1 MREAGGTRGPIVNL
15 RALREPKWFPVL
27 LIVASCVPAVLA
39 VAGMASDIIAHTRY
53 FGSNPVKE
61 GEHFLGE
68 WTLRF
73 IIAALAVTPLRQATG
88 WNWLA
93 KHRRTV
99 GLFAFGY
106 LMLHW
111 LTYALLDVQLD
122 WGELMKDLAKRPY
135 IMIGMAALLG
145 MIPLAL
151 TSTRNSIRRL
161 GGKRWNRLHK
171 LIYPIAI
178 LGVIHFAMA
187 VKKDESDPIT
197 YGACIAFLLGW
208 RIVRW
213 WMRRV
218 APQRATL
225 AGAP

>member
-1 MREAGGTRGPIVNL
+1 MREAALNL
-15 RALREPKWFPVL
+15 RSVREPKWFSAV
-27 LIVASCVPAVLA
+27 LIVLCCVPAVLA
-39 VAGMASDIIAHTRY
+39 AGAMASDIIAHTRY

-73 IIAALAVTPLRQATG
+73 IIAALAVTPLRQVTG

-93 KHRRTV
+93 KHRRTI

-135 IMIGMAALLG
+135 IMIGMAALLC

-171 LIYPIAI
+171 LIYLIAI
-178 LGVIHFAMA
+178 LGVIHFSMA

-208 RIVRW
+208 RVVRW
-213 WMRRV
+213 WMRRE
-218 APQRATL
+218 APHGATL

>member
-1 MREAGGTRGPIVNL
+1 MRDSEGMRETSMNL
-15 RALREPKWFPVL
+15 RSLREPKWFPAA
-27 LIVASCVPAVLA
+27 LIVLCCVPAALA
-39 VAGMASDIIAHTRY
+39 AGAMASDIIAHTRY

-68 WTLRF
+68 WTLRL
-73 IIAALAVTPLRQATG
+73 IIAALAVTPLRQLTG

-93 KHRRTV
+93 KHRRTI

-187 VKKDESDPIT
+187 VKKDESDPIM
-197 YGACIAFLLGW
+197 YGACVAFLLGW
-208 RIVRW
+208 RVVRW
-213 WMRRV
+213 WSRRET
-218 APQRATL
+218 PHGATL
-225 AGAP
+225 AGAS

>member
-1 MREAGGTRGPIVNL
+1 LNFREI
-15 RALREPKWFPVL
+15 REPKWFPAV
-27 LIVASCVPAVLA
+27 LIVLCCVPGV
-39 VAGMASDIIAHTRY
+39 VAAGAMASDIIAHTRY

-61 GEHFLGE
+61 GEHYLGQ

-73 IIAALAVTPLRQATG
+73 ILAALAVTPLRQLTG

-93 KHRRTV
+93 KHRRTI

-135 IMIGMAALLG
+135 IMIGMAALLC
-145 MIPLAL
+145 MVPLAL

-171 LIYPIAI
+171 LIYLIAV
-178 LGVIHFAMA
+178 LGVIHYWMA
-187 VKKDESDPIT
+187 VKKDITDPLI
-197 YGACIAFLLGW
+197 YAVLVALLLGW
-208 RIVRW
+208 RVARW
-213 WMRRV
+213 WSHRETRQTV
-218 APQRATL
+218 TL

>member
-1 MREAGGTRGPIVNL
+1 MREAALNL
-15 RALREPKWFPVL
+15 RAVREPKWFPAL
-27 LIVASCVPAVLA
+27 LIVASCIPAALA
-39 VAGMASDIIAHTRY
+39 VAGLASDIIAHTRF
-53 FGSNPVKE
+53 FGSNPIKE

-111 LTYALLDVQLD
+111 LTYALLDVQLN
-122 WGELMKDLAKRPY
+122 WGDLMKDLAKRPY
-135 IMIGMAALLG
+135 IMIGMAALVG
-145 MIPLAL
+145 MTALAL
-151 TSTRNSIRRL
+151 TSTRDSIRRL
-161 GGKRWNRLHK
+161 GGKRWSRLHK
-171 LIYPIAI
+171 LIYLIAV

-208 RIVRW
+208 RVVRW
-213 WMRRV
+213 WMRRE
-218 APQRATL
+218 APRRATL

>member
-1 MREAGGTRGPIVNL
+1 MNL
-15 RALREPKWFPVL
+15 RSWREPKWFSTL
-27 LIVASCVPAVLA
+27 LIILCCVPAALA
-39 VAGMASDIIAHTRY
+39 IGAMASDIITHTRF
-53 FGSNPVKE
+53 FGSDPIKE

-73 IIAALAVTPLRQATG
+73 IIATLAVTPLRQLTG

-93 KHRRTV
+93 KHRRTL

-106 LMLHW
+106 VSLHW

-122 WGELMKDLAKRPY
+122 WGDLVKDLTKRPY
-135 IMIGMAALLG
+135 IMIGMAALLC
-145 MIPLAL
+145 MAPLAF

-197 YGACIAFLLGW
+197 YGACIAFLLAW
-208 RIVRW
+208 RVVRW
-213 WMRRV
+213 WMRRE

>member
-1 MREAGGTRGPIVNL
+1 MRGAEGMREVSLNL
-15 RALREPKWFPVL
+15 RSVREPKWFSAV
-27 LIVASCVPAVLA
+27 LIVACCVPAVLA
-39 VAGMASDIIAHTRY
+39 AAGMASDIIVHTRY

-93 KHRRTV
+93 KHRRTI

-178 LGVIHFAMA
+178 LGVIHFWMA
-187 VKKDESDPIT
+187 VKKDESDPIM
-197 YGACIAFLLGW
+197 YGACVAFLLGW
-208 RIVRW
+208 RVVRW
-213 WMRRV
+213 WTRRE
-218 APQRATL
+218 APHGATL

>member
-1 MREAGGTRGPIVNL
+1 MRDAEGTRDKGVSL
-15 RALREPKWFPVL
+15 RDVREPRWFRAA
-27 LIVASCVPAVLA
+27 LIVVCCIPGLIGVGAM
-39 VAGMASDIIAHTRY
+39 GSDIIAHTRF

-61 GEHFLGE
+61 GEHYLGQ

-73 IIAALAVTPLRQATG
+73 IVATLSITPLRQLTG

-93 KHRRTV
+93 KHRRTL

-122 WGELMKDLAKRPY
+122 GGELVKDLAKRPY
-135 IMIGMAALLG
+135 ILIGMEALLC

-161 GGKRWNRLHK
+161 GGRRWNRLHA
-171 LIYPIAI
+171 LIYLLAI
-178 LGVIHFAMA
+178 LGVIHYWMA
-187 VKKDESDPIT
+187 VKKDITDPLIYAVIVAT
-197 YGACIAFLLGW
+197 LLGW
-208 RIVRW
+208 RVVRW
-213 WMRRV
+213 RSRRGTPT
-218 APQRATL
+218 APISA
-225 AGAP
+225 

>member
-1 MREAGGTRGPIVNL
+1 MRDAEGILESDLSL
-15 RALREPKWFPVL
+15 RSLREPKWFFIT
-27 LIVASCVPAVLA
+27 LIVLCCVPAVLA
-39 VAGMASDIIAHTRY
+39 SGAMASDIIAHTRY

-73 IIAALAVTPLRQATG
+73 IIASLAVTPLRQVTG

-93 KHRRTV
+93 KHRRTF

-111 LTYALLDVQLD
+111 LTYALLDVQLNRGD
-122 WGELMKDLAKRPY
+122 LVKDLTKRPY
-135 IMIGMAALLG
+135 IMIGMAALIL
-145 MIPLAL
+145 MIPLVL

-161 GGKRWNRLHK
+161 GGKRWNRLHM

-178 LGVIHFAMA
+178 LGVIHFWLG
-187 VKKDESDPIT
+187 VKKDITDPLL
-197 YGACIAFLLGW
+197 YGVCVAALLGW
-208 RIVRW
+208 RVVRW
-213 WMRRV
+213 WSRRE
-218 APQRATL
+218 APHAATL

>member
-1 MREAGGTRGPIVNL
+1 MRDAEGILESDLSL
-15 RALREPKWFPVL
+15 RSFREPKWFFIT
-27 LIVASCVPAVLA
+27 LIVLCCVPAVLA
-39 VAGMASDIIAHTRY
+39 SGAMASDIIAHTRY

-73 IIAALAVTPLRQATG
+73 IIASLAVTPLRQVTG

-93 KHRRTV
+93 KHRRTF

-111 LTYALLDVQLD
+111 LTYALLDVQLN
-122 WGELMKDLAKRPY
+122 WGDLVKDLVKRPY
-135 IMIGMAALLG
+135 IMIGMAALLL

-161 GGKRWNRLHK
+161 GGKRWNRLHM
-171 LIYPIAI
+171 LIYPIAV
-178 LGVIHFAMA
+178 LGVIHFWLG
-187 VKKDESDPIT
+187 VKKDITDPLL
-197 YGACIAFLLGW
+197 YGVCVAALLGW
-208 RIVRW
+208 RVVRW
-213 WMRRV
+213 WSRRE
-218 APQRATL
+218 APHAATL

>member
-1 MREAGGTRGPIVNL
+1 MRDAEGTRDKGVSL
-15 RALREPKWFPVL
+15 RDVREPRWFRAA
-27 LIVASCVPAVLA
+27 LIVVCCIPGLIGVGAM
-39 VAGMASDIIAHTRY
+39 GSDIIAHTRF

-61 GEHFLGE
+61 GEHYLGQ

-73 IIAALAVTPLRQATG
+73 IVATLSITPLRQLTG

-93 KHRRTV
+93 KHRRTL

-122 WGELMKDLAKRPY
+122 GGELVKDLAKRPY
-135 IMIGMAALLG
+135 ILIGMEALLC

-161 GGKRWNRLHK
+161 GGRRWNRLHA
-171 LIYPIAI
+171 LIYLIAI
-178 LGVIHFAMA
+178 LGVIHYWMA
-187 VKKDESDPIT
+187 VKKDITDPLIYAVIVAT
-197 YGACIAFLLGW
+197 LLGW
-208 RIVRW
+208 RVVRW
-213 WMRRV
+213 RSRRGTPT
-218 APQRATL
+218 APISA
-225 AGAP
+225 

>member
-1 MREAGGTRGPIVNL
+1 MKVREI
-15 RALREPKWFPVL
+15 REPKWFFVVL
-27 LIVASCVPAVLA
+27 ILACCVPAVVAA
-39 VAGMASDIIAHTRY
+39 VAMTSDIIAHTRF

-61 GEHFLGE
+61 GEHYLGQ

-73 IIAALAVTPLRQATG
+73 IVATLAITPLRQMTG

-93 KHRRTV
+93 KHRRTL

-122 WGELMKDLAKRPY
+122 WGELLKDLAKRPY
-135 IMIGMAALLG
+135 IMIGMAALLC

-161 GGKRWNRLHK
+161 GGRRWNRLHS
-171 LIYPIAI
+171 LIYVIAV
-178 LGVIHFAMA
+178 LGVIHYWMA
-187 VKKDESDPIT
+187 VKKDVTDPLI
-197 YGACIAFLLGW
+197 YALIVAALLGW
-208 RIVRW
+208 RVARW
-213 WMRRV
+213 RARRGV
-218 APQRATL
+218 PPAAVPA
-225 AGAP
+225 

>member
-1 MREAGGTRGPIVNL
+1 LNL
-15 RALREPKWFPVL
+15 RAWREPRGFAAI
-27 LIVASCVPAVLA
+27 LIIACCIPAA
-39 VAGMASDIIAHTRY
+39 YAAGAMASDIIVHTRY

-73 IIAALAVTPLRQATG
+73 IIASLTVTPLRQVTG

-93 KHRRTV
+93 KHRRTL

-135 IMIGMAALLG
+135 IMIGMAALLC
-145 MIPLAL
+145 MVPLAL

-171 LIYPIAI
+171 LIYLIAI
-178 LGVIHFAMA
+178 LGVIHFSMA
-187 VKKDESDPIT
+187 VKKDESDPIL
-197 YGACIAFLLGW
+197 YGAIVALLLGW
-208 RIVRW
+208 RAARW
-213 WMRRV
+213 WSRRETRQP
-218 APQRATL
+218 AAL

>member
-1 MREAGGTRGPIVNL
+1 MRDAEGILESDLSL
-15 RALREPKWFPVL
+15 RSLREPKWFFVT
-27 LIVASCVPAVLA
+27 LIVLCCVPAVLA
-39 VAGMASDIIAHTRY
+39 SGAMASDIIAHTRH

-73 IIAALAVTPLRQATG
+73 IIASLAVTPLRQVTG

-93 KHRRTV
+93 KHRRTL

-111 LTYALLDVQLD
+111 LTYALLDVQLN
-122 WGELMKDLAKRPY
+122 WGDLVKDLTKRPY
-135 IMIGMAALLG
+135 IMIGMAALLL

-161 GGKRWNRLHK
+161 GGKRWNRLHM

-178 LGVIHFAMA
+178 LGVIHFWLG
-187 VKKDESDPIT
+187 VKKDITDPLL
-197 YGACIAFLLGW
+197 YGVCVAALLGW
-208 RIVRW
+208 RVVRW
-213 WMRRV
+213 WSRRE
-218 APQRATL
+218 APHAATL

>member
-1 MREAGGTRGPIVNL
+1 MRDTERMREARLNL
-15 RALREPKWFPVL
+15 RAWREPNWFSTL
-27 LIVASCVPAVLA
+27 LIVVSCVPAALA

-73 IIAALAVTPLRQATG
+73 IIAALAVTPLRQLTG

-106 LMLHW
+106 VMLHW
-111 LTYALLDVQLD
+111 LTYALLDVQLE
-122 WGELMKDLAKRPY
+122 WGDLMKDLAKRPY

-145 MIPLAL
+145 MIALAL

-161 GGKRWNRLHK
+161 GGKRWSRLHK

-208 RIVRW
+208 RVVRW
-213 WMRRV
+213 WMRRE
-218 APQRATL
+218 APRGATL